1 MKGVSQNR
9 ETEDNATLCIAV
21 YQATLISCSLM
32 TRGHHSRLLHMQ
44 SWQSFMLDLLS
55 DAIQKENCLL
65 SECVNLHTMG
75 PLILVYLFKHS
86 LMYGHGQDDL
96 P

>member
-1 MKGVSQNR
+1 MKGVSQNG
-9 ETEDNATLCIAV
+9 ETEDNANLCIAV

-32 TRGHHSRLLHMQ
+32 TRGHHSKLLHMQ

-55 DAIQKENCLL
+55 DAIQKENRLL

>member
-1 MKGVSQNR
+1 
-9 ETEDNATLCIAV
+9 
-21 YQATLISCSLM
+21 M
-32 TRGHHSRLLHMQ
+32 TRGHHSKLLHMQ

-55 DAIQKENCLL
+55 DAIQKENRLL

>member
-32 TRGHHSRLLHMQ
+32 KRGHHSKLLHV
-44 SWQSFMLDLLS
+44 QSFMLDLLS
-55 DAIQKENCLL
+55 DATQKENFLL

-86 LMYGHGQDDL
+86 LMYGHGQDDV